1 MPGPNPHT
9 HPNADAFPSGIGGP
23 VLRAL
28 ANAGIRSLAD
38 LTRWRERDLAA
49 LHGVGP
55 KGVRK
60 LRDAMVAQ
68 GLAFRPES
76 SGEARPRKSR

>member
-9 HPNADAFPSGIGGP
+9 HPNADAFPSGVGGP

-28 ANAGIRSLAD
+28 ANAGIRSLAG
-38 LTRWRERDLAA
+38 LTRWRERDFAA
-49 LHGVGP
+49 LHGVG
-55 KGVRK
+55 KEGVRI
-60 LRDAMVAQ
+60 LREAMAAQ

>member
-1 MPGPNPHT
+1 MPKPTPGT
-9 HPNADAFPSGIGGP
+9 HPNADAFPPGVGGP

-28 ANAGIRSLAD
+28 ANAGIRSLTG
-38 LTRWRERDLAA
+38 LTRWRERDFAA

-55 KGVRK
+55 KGVRILK
-60 LRDAMVAQ
+60 EAMAKQ

-76 SGEARPRKSR
+76 QG